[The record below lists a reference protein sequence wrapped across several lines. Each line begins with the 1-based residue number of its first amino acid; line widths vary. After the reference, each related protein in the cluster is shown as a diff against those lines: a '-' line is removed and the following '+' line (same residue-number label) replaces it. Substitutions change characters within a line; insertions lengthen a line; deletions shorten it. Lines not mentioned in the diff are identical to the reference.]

1 MNTFFHLPHRI
12 FFPTQK
18 SRQLSPPTRNGR
30 KRNTEKNRRRSEA
43 VSETTF
49 PNAIDNASRDEPVQ
63 RARHRSFAIRVRLF
77 EPRVQAPPRDKNL
90 RRCDDDAQIPHRKWR
105 TRSKCRAH
113 LSSPQP
119 QLAESQS
126 SWTFLRKYRAG
137 REVQINVRRSERVG
151 EIRAVFFTTCAW

>member
-1 MNTFFHLPHRI
+1 MNTFCTEY
-12 FFPTQK
+12 FFPRK
-18 SRQLSPPTRNGR
+18 SPVNWLLPPEWTK
-30 KRNTEKNRRRSEA
+30 KRNTEKNRRCSEA

-90 RRCDDDAQIPHRKWR
+90 RRCDDDAQISIANGEREA
-105 TRSKCRAH
+105 KCRAH

-119 QLAESQS
+119 QLAESRS
-126 SWTFLRKYRAG
+126 SWTFLRKYRVK

-151 EIRAVFFTTCAW
+151 EIRAVFFTTVCAW